1 MEFGSNQAIYIQIVD
16 YICENILNGDL
27 KPGDKITA
35 IRPMAVKLEVNPNT
49 VVRSYS
55 FLQDTGIICN
65 KRGLGYYIT
74 EDAVM
79 VAKKYKREEF
89 LNTTLPSFFKAID
102 VLNLDFNEIKTLYD
116 QYKKTKKRINHRDS
130 NE

>member
-1 MEFGSNQAIYIQIVD
+1 MEFESNQAIYIQIVD
-16 YICENILNGDL
+16 YICENILNGNL

-55 FLQDTGIICN
+55 FLQDTGIVYN

-74 EDAVM
+74 EDAV
-79 VAKKYKREEF
+79 VITKKYKREEF
-89 LNTTLPSFFKAID
+89 LHSTLPTFFKAID
-102 VLNLDFNEIKTLYD
+102 LLNIDFNEIKTLYD
-116 QYKKTKKRINHRDS
+116 QYKKN
-130 NE
+130 